1 MAADENLT
9 TSRLLNKLAHDID
22 TKAATITTAAGD
34 FLLVYDISV
43 GKVGRVALSSL
54 TTSDLGA
61 IAVPV
66 VVGED
71 GTGYD
76 VLFYSATAGK
86 SWLWDESADKMIVT
100 GATDLLG
107 DVAVGVNGTG
117 HDVNF
122 YGDTAGQ
129 KFFWDQSAD
138 TAFLT
143 CTVDIDGTVT
153 VGVDDTGYDVKFF
166 GATSGK
172 SMLWDESADTLI
184 VTGNLSVA
192 DTFTI
197 GGTAVGA
204 TAAEINAAADVSA
217 RRVAVADANYQM
229 LVANSGKPHLVANVS
244 ADRTF
249 TFPTESDGLE
259 YEFIAQVAAA
269 DGHDW
274 IFDTGSDTNFFL
286 GGVLFVDTDAGP
298 AAAEVSVVG
307 SDLNSNSKLQINLPN
322 AGTRVKFVC
331 DGTNWTVTGI
341 VVSATAPAFADQ

>member
-9 TSRLLNKLAHDID
+9 TSRLLNRLAHDID
-22 TKAATITTAAGD
+22 TKAATITTASGD
-34 FLLVYDISV
+34 FMLVYDISV
-43 GKVGRVALSSL
+43 GKVGKVAISSL
-54 TTSDLGA
+54 TLTDLGA
-61 IAVPV
+61 IAAAV

-71 GTGYD
+71 DTGYD
-76 VLFYSATAGK
+76 VTFFGATAGK
-86 SWLWDESADKMIVT
+86 KFFWDESADTAFVVGTLDI
-100 GATDLLG
+100 DG
-107 DVAVGVNGTG
+107 DVLVGVNGTG
-117 HDVNF
+117 YDVTF
-122 YGDTAGQ
+122 FGDTSGQ
-129 KFFWDQSAD
+129 KFFWDQSLD

-153 VGVDDTGYDVKFF
+153 VGVDDTGYDVTFF
-166 GATSGK
+166 GATAGK
-172 SMLWDESADTLI
+172 KFLWDESADGLI
-184 VTGNLSVA
+184 ITGNLSVS

-197 GGTAVGA
+197 GGTAVAA
-204 TAAEINAAADVSA
+204 TAAELNAAADVSA
-217 RRVAVADANYQM
+217 RRIAVADANYQM

-249 TFPTESDGLE
+249 TFPAESDGLE

-286 GGVLFVDTDAGP
+286 GGVLFADTDAGP

-331 DGTNWTVTGI
+331 DGTNWTVSGI